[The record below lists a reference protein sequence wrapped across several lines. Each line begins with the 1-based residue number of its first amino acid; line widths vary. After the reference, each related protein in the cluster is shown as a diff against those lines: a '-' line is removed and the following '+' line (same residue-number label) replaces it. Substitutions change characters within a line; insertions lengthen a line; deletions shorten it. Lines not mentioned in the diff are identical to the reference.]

1 MRITKQRLKEII
13 KEELEHS
20 LREQDQQVNLKDA
33 EADVDKMV
41 NEIEGV
47 MERTGVDMATILKL
61 LVQKVEEKI
70 S

>member
-1 MRITKQRLKEII
+1 LKEII
-13 KEELEHS
+13 KEELEYS
-20 LREQDQQVNLKDA
+20 LREQDQQVNLRDA
-33 EADVDKMV
+33 ESDVDKMV

>member
-13 KEELEHS
+13 KEELEYS
-20 LREQDQQVNLKDA
+20 LREQDQQVNLRDA
-33 EADVDKMV
+33 ESDVDKMV